1 MSVMGHAELRT
12 ERRKARIRGK
22 DVADELGIDS
32 GALSRFELY
41 GAPLPHGLTEAD
53 YHAAL
58 VGLAA
63 TRPSRRSS
71 FGKLGIANGGTG
83 LPGGFTERAS

>member
-1 MSVMGHAELRT
+1 MGVKGHAELRV
-12 ERRKARIRGK
+12 ERRKARIRAK

-41 GAPLPHGLTEAD
+41 GAPLPHGLTDDD
-53 YHAAL
+53 YHVAL

-63 TRPSRRSS
+63 ARTQMPP
-71 FGKLGIANGGTG
+71 FDKLRMATAEQ
-83 LPGGFTERAS
+83 PVCRKSTKPAS